1 MPSLIQVDGISS
13 YTLAKPVLINDQ
25 FEIGPFNEATGS
37 FAFARGLQT
46 VASGDHSSSQGFAT
60 TASGDKSHA
69 EGDNTTADG
78 YASHAEGQF
87 TNATGNYSHAEGNN
101 TTASFQH
108 AHAEGSNT
116 LANGFHSHAEGQSTT
131 ASGQGSHAE
140 GQLTT
145 SSGVASHAEGEGT
158 DSSGPISHAEG
169 QFTIANGLA
178 AHSEGYYTIADG
190 NHSLVTGRYNLEDT
204 TEGAFIVGNGTN
216 LSGRSNLLKAAG
228 NEVEV
233 FGKTTTETIQ
243 ISDGAFDGY
252 VLTSDASG
260 NGTWQ
265 SIGALS
271 DTFVTAASLNGTDLE
286 IDRNNGQPQ
295 IVVDLSSLVTPP
307 GIDTFVT
314 NAALNGLT
322 LEIDRNQ
329 GQPQL
334 TVDLSSLAVD
344 TNNYLTN
351 ATLNGTLLELDRFGL
366 STLTVDLAS
375 INTDTFVVSGVYDDV
390 SNTITLT
397 RNDAGTIDI
406 TGIADSYVT
415 GAALNG
421 STLELTRNEGLP
433 TLFVDLSSLLDNT
446 TTTVDAAAD
455 PSVTT
460 DIIFYSASS
469 PGGSIYLN
477 SALNVA
483 GKKVVLIR
491 VADTNTVTLVG
502 SGGAQLN
509 GSGTKAL
516 PTLLYSTTTCISDG
530 TNWYC
535 TNGSVL

>member
-13 YTLAKPVLINDQ
+13 YTLANPVLINDQ
-25 FEIGPFNEATGS
+25 FEIGPFNDASGQ
-37 FAFARGLQT
+37 FAFASGLQT
-46 VASGDHSSSQGFAT
+46 VASGNHSSTRGFAT

-78 YASHAEGQF
+78 YASHAEGQY

-108 AHAEGSNT
+108 AHSEGSNT
-116 LANGFHSHAEGQSTT
+116 IANGFHSHAEGQSTT

-145 SSGVASHAEGEGT
+145 SSGVVSHAEGGETAANGIAAHAEGIST
-158 DSSGPISHAEG
+158 IANGTGSHAEG
-169 QFTIANGLA
+169 HFTIANG
-178 AHSEGYYTIADG
+178 
-190 NHSLVTGRYNLEDT
+190 NHSHVTGRYNLEDT
-204 TEGAFIVGNGTN
+204 TEGAFIVGNGTSN
-216 LSGRSNLLKAAG
+216 SNRSNLLLAAG
-228 NEVEV
+228 NEVQV

-265 SIGALS
+265 SIGGLT

-295 IVVDLSSLVTPP
+295 IVVDLSSLV
-307 GIDTFVT
+307 
-314 NAALNGLT
+314 
-322 LEIDRNQ
+322 
-329 GQPQL
+329 
-334 TVDLSSLAVD
+334 VD

-351 ATLNGTLLELDRFGL
+351 ATLNGTLLELDRLGL

-433 TLFVDLSSLLDNT
+433 TLFVDLSSLLDDT
-446 TTTVDAAAD
+446 TVTVDASAD
-455 PSVTT
+455 PNVNV
-460 DIIFYSASS
+460 DIVLLIF
-469 PGGSIYLN
+469 N
-477 SALNVA
+477 QN
-483 GKKVVLIR
+483 
-491 VADTNTVTLVG
+491 
-502 SGGAQLN
+502 
-509 GSGTKAL
+509 
-516 PTLLYSTTTCISDG
+516 
-530 TNWYC
+530 
-535 TNGSVL
+535 